1 MAGLPFSVIFSY
13 VRIIRLWFKVS
24 KQNVQENF
32 DESLEGSSPVAS
44 GTEDD
49 FEEAPNMS
57 SVGIASVAIALAL
70 LGGKAKSFRSDLGLP
85 EEGSVEF
92 EKMKPEFKKRMRKLF
107 PKPKQG
113 LLKRCFSIY
122 LNPAAEF
129 CSSRP
134 FKIASESLHKFLNE
148 AEQLSLDLLDEA
160 ANEKNN
166 EEGQR

>member
-1 MAGLPFSVIFSY
+1 MAGIPFSAIFTY
-13 VRIIRLWFKVS
+13 VALIRTFFKTF
-24 KQNVQENF
+24 KQNVQEDF
-32 DESLEGSSPVAS
+32 DEILEGSQPVAS

-57 SVGIASVAIALAL
+57 SMGIASVAIALAV

-85 EEGSVEF
+85 EEGTAEF

-113 LLKRCFSIY
+113 FLKRCFSIY
-122 LNPAAEF
+122 LNPTAAF
-129 CSSRP
+129 CSVRP
-134 FKIASESLHKFLNE
+134 FEIASESLHKFLNE
-148 AEQLSLDLLDEA
+148 AEQLSLNLLDEA
-160 ANEKNN
+160 ANQND